1 MGQLTDGGKFLS
13 QTGLKELIKL
23 IKNADDTKLEGIK
36 IGSTEITPVDHKV
49 TLPNAVAYK
58 SDEEPGSAGLLSAKD
73 KKAIDEMTAGSIN
86 TIQVDGVDLAKTS
99 GIVNIP
105 LAEAGANA
113 KDGAMSAEDKDKL
126 NKIEDEA
133 QVNIIEEID
142 IDSTKLTVTD
152 KKVNIPLAT
161 QSVNGAM
168 SSADKVKLDSALQG
182 VKLNGSELSKGS
194 DNKVDVVIKKNGTA
208 VTLTNSAVD
217 IIVPIETVKQNGTA
231 LVPDANHAVDIVAD
245 ENVIEEIY
253 IGSVKQTPDG
263 NKKVTLSE
271 ATTTAAGVMSAAD
284 KAKLDTIEEDADV
297 NVVEGAKLNN
307 TTLEIDGNK
316 NILITAETSIPEDNT
331 KDAAIATIG
340 AIKTYTDTHAK
351 IEHIQQNG
359 VELTIEDKT
368 VDVTVPF
375 MTLYQTIDG
384 TTETQIT
391 PDGNHK
397 GVVNLS
403 GLVPKTDIA
412 DDFSQAI
419 TDTNK
424 VAQAK
429 AIKEYV
435 DSKAHLAFEILS
447 TDSTKDIYYSKDASG
462 NITIHV
468 KDGVTPSTSTIYLVP
483 ESGTSGSYI
492 EYFYDAKTEIFEPFG
507 RTDID
512 LSTYVKYTD
521 VTSFSAEEIDA
532 MWNNPV

>member
-351 IEHIQQNG
+351 IEHIQ
-359 VELTIEDKT
+359 
-368 VDVTVPF
+368 
-375 MTLYQTIDG
+375 
-384 TTETQIT
+384 
-391 PDGNHK
+391 
-397 GVVNLS
+397 
-403 GLVPKTDIA
+403 
-412 DDFSQAI
+412 
-419 TDTNK
+419 
-424 VAQAK
+424 
-429 AIKEYV
+429 
-435 DSKAHLAFEILS
+435 
-447 TDSTKDIYYSKDASG
+447 
-462 NITIHV
+462 
-468 KDGVTPSTSTIYLVP
+468 
-483 ESGTSGSYI
+483 
-492 EYFYDAKTEIFEPFG
+492 
-507 RTDID
+507 
-512 LSTYVKYTD
+512 
-521 VTSFSAEEIDA
+521 
-532 MWNNPV
+532 